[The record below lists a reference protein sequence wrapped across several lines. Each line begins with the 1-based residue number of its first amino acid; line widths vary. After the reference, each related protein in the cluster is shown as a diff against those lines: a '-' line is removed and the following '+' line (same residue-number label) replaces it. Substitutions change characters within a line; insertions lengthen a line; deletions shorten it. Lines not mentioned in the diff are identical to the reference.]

1 MDAIARCDV
10 HNGDRSLIHKFAVC
24 LLICGVAAVASANS
38 ETCETPVNPGPGITP
53 PRIVSS
59 EGPAM
64 PNSADTGLRGKVVMV
79 GVVVGTNG
87 KPCNLEVRQ
96 SAGPEFDRAALD
108 AVARWKWKPATR
120 DKKPVAVHI
129 FVEVSFLK
137 TRS

>member
-1 MDAIARCDV
+1 MIY
-10 HNGDRSLIHKFAVC
+10 KFAVFF
-24 LLICGVAAVASANS
+24 LICTVGALASTSS
-38 ETCETPVNPGPGITP
+38 ETCEAPVNPGPGITP

-64 PNSADTGLRGKVVMV
+64 PNSVDTGRQGKVVMV
-79 GVVVGTNG
+79 GVVVESNG

-108 AVARWKWKPATR
+108 AVARWRWKPARR
-120 DKKPVAVHI
+120 DKKPIAVHS

-137 TRS
+137 TRN

>member
-1 MDAIARCDV
+1 MIYK
-10 HNGDRSLIHKFAVC
+10 LAVF
-24 LLICGVAAVASANS
+24 LLICAVAAVASTNS
-38 ETCETPVNPGPGITP
+38 GTCETPVNPGTGITP

-59 EGPAM
+59 EGPAI
-64 PNSADTGLRGKVVMV
+64 PNSMDTGSRAKVVTL
-79 GVVVGTNG
+79 GVVVGSNG

-137 TRS
+137 TKG

>member
-1 MDAIARCDV
+1 MVC
-10 HNGDRSLIHKFAVC
+10 KFAVC
-24 LLICGVAAVASANS
+24 LLISCIVAAASTTQ

-64 PNSADTGLRGKVVMV
+64 PNSADTGPRGKVVMV
-79 GVVVGTNG
+79 GVVVGSNG
-87 KPCNLEVRQ
+87 KPCNPQVQQ

-108 AVARWKWKPATR
+108 AVSHWRWKPATR

-129 FVEVSFLK
+129 FVEVSFHK
-137 TRS
+137 GKA